1 MRRNI
6 LKALM
11 VGSLVLSFVAAGGM
25 AQKFGEV
32 TEMALICEGAAF
44 DGLRY
49 HALEGSEITIAAD
62 LPVDATRFAIAA
74 APAHDDL
81 LLDFAAAVV
90 IVDLDKVY
98 AGRFSIAG
106 DVLPDLVGLSFTF
119 QAGMADAQGDVY
131 LSAPMTIAFE
141 APDQS
146 PAKGVEDPD
155 IQL

>member
-6 LKALM
+6 LKSLM
-11 VGSLVLSFVAAGGM
+11 VGSLVLLGVAAGGM
-25 AQKFGEV
+25 AQKLGEV

-62 LPVDATRFAIAA
+62 LPVDASRFAIAA
-74 APAHDDL
+74 ASAHDDL

-90 IVDLDKVY
+90 IVDFHKVY
-98 AGRFSIAG
+98 AGRFSISA
-106 DVLPDLVGLSFTF
+106 DVPPDLVGLSFTF
-119 QAGMADAQGDVY
+119 QAGMAAADGDVY

-141 APDQS
+141 APDQG
-146 PAKGVEDPD
+146 PGKGVEDPD
-155 IQL
+155 LLL